1 MSYFTFGRSEADVL
15 LRKPLEEFGFI
26 GLCTDANNELALLL
40 PYVLI
45 PKLLLFILLLLP
57 AILVNEVEEVDALP
71 VFVVFDIVFAVLLL
85 KLELNGLLK
94 LLSGLAEGVKQAGGA
109 SYNSLCVN
117 CNLPILIGDKGVE
130 SIYL

>member
-45 PKLLLFILLLLP
+45 PKLLLLLP
-57 AILVNEVEEVDALP
+57 AILANEVEEVDALP